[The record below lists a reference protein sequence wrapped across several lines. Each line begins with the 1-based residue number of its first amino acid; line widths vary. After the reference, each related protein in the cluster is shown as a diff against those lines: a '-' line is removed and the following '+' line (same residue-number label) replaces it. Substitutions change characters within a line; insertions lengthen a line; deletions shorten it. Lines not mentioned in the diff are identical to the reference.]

1 MAKKRTVVKTKAAD
15 GSKSKVVT
23 RKMKDGT
30 TKVKSKTKSGGVVTK
45 RKVRVGP
52 KSTSSKTVYM
62 GDPTTPSNYA
72 GSLKVRTREKAK
84 KLRLPS
90 SSITAKKKTT
100 SQSVKGKETVKNRN
114 AKKGEVRKTKS
125 KIDGTRTSIMRTA
138 TSSKNRQDRADITEK
153 QKTRVTPAAK
163 KTVKTKIKK
172 RGRK

>member
-138 TSSKNRQDRADITEK
+138 TSSKNRQEP
-153 QKTRVTPAAK
+153 TPNQQNL
-163 KTVKTKIKK
+163 
-172 RGRK
+172 